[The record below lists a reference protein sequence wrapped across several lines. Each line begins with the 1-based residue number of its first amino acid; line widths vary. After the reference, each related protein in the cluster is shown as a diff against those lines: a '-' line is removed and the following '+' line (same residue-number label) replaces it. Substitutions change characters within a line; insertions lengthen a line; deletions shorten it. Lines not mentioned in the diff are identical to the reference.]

1 MRGQERDWHQVIV
14 AQTRLPG
21 DLHLQRW
28 YCLGKARQAG
38 HHSLEGRQ
46 KMTRPAA
53 ETGQQS
59 RFLFFVGWLAENP
72 GCRVRQSV
80 TRLALAVLQT
90 ASGLRKGQDC
100 RSLVWPLEQ
109 DSLSRVVAPLG

>member
-28 YCLGKARQAG
+28 HCLGKARQAG
-38 HHSLEGRQ
+38 HHSLKGRQ

-59 RFLFFVGWLAENP
+59 GSQTAICLLSRFLFFVDWLAENP

-90 ASGLRKGQDC
+90 ASGLRKG
-100 RSLVWPLEQ
+100 
-109 DSLSRVVAPLG
+109 